1 MYQFLKITFRLFL
14 SLFHKFR
21 DFRISITVIY
31 KISFDCP
38 LVQKYLIPLTLTQ
51 AKQKDLLTYVPRLV
65 PADIFNFYW
74 RPILNAVPSTD
85 SDVDDDENV

>member
-1 MYQFLKITFRLFL
+1 M
-14 SLFHKFR
+14 
-21 DFRISITVIY
+21 
-31 KISFDCP
+31 
-38 LVQKYLIPLTLTQ
+38 QKYLIPLTLTQ